1 MLVRRT
7 LLTAL
12 LCCAGLAAQVKVEGP
27 VIIFIGAPGSG
38 KSTQAAITAKAF
50 KLPVI
55 SAESMIRNN
64 KLAFQRA
71 EEIGITGMEPR
82 TDPVMNQV
90 FAALLKREDYAK
102 GFVLDGYPAT
112 NGHAD
117 FIAGLVKSGQL
128 PKPVVLQLDV
138 TDDTSL
144 KRSQREPGFDK
155 VRFDQL
161 LKDYHREF
169 DMVRAYFPEANIIA
183 IKGDKKPQAVSKE
196 IKTALQQ
203 NLSKQ

>member
-1 MLVRRT
+1 MLVRR
-7 LLTAL
+7 AL
-12 LCCAGLAAQVKVEGP
+12 FTSLVFCAGLAAQMKVTGP

-38 KSTQAAITAKAF
+38 KSTQAAITAKTF

-64 KLAFQRA
+64 KIAFQRA
-71 EEIGITGMEPR
+71 EEIGISGMEPR

-90 FAALLKREDYAK
+90 FAALLKRDDYSN

-112 NGHAD
+112 NGHAQ
-117 FIAGLVKSGQL
+117 FIASMVERGLL
-128 PKPVVLQLDV
+128 PKPVALQLDV
-138 TDDTSL
+138 SDDTAR
-144 KRSQREPGFDK
+144 KRSQQEPGFDPAK
-155 VRFDQL
+155 FDQL

-169 DMVRAYFPEANIIA
+169 DMIRAYFPTADIIA
-183 IKGDKKPQAVSKE
+183 IQGDKKPQAVSKE

-203 NLSKQ
+203 NLQKQ

>member
-1 MLVRRT
+1 MLVRK
-7 LLTAL
+7 AL
-12 LCCAGLAAQVKVEGP
+12 ISSLVCCAGLAAQVRVAGP

-71 EEIGITGMEPR
+71 EEIGISGMEPR

-90 FAALLKREDYAK
+90 FAALLKRDDYAK

-112 NGHAD
+112 NGHAQ
-117 FIAGLVKSGQL
+117 FIASMVQSGQL
-128 PKPVVLQLDV
+128 PNPVTLQLDV
-138 TDDTSL
+138 SDDTSR
-144 KRSQREPGFDK
+144 KRSQQEPGYDPAK
-155 VRFDQL
+155 FDQL

-169 DMVRAYFPEANIIA
+169 DMVRAYFPNATIIA
-183 IKGDKKPQAVSKE
+183 VQGDKKPQAVSKE
-196 IKTALQQ
+196 IKTALEQ
-203 NLSKQ
+203 NIQKQ

>member
-1 MLVRRT
+1 M
-7 LLTAL
+7 
-12 LCCAGLAAQVKVEGP
+12 AAQVKVAGP

-38 KSTQAAITAKAF
+38 KSTQAAVTAKAF

-71 EEIGITGMEPR
+71 AEIGISGMEPR

-90 FAALLKREDYAK
+90 FAALLKRDDYAK

-112 NGHAD
+112 NGHSD
-117 FIAGLVKSGQL
+117 FIASLVKSGQL

-138 TDDTSL
+138 SDDTAR
-144 KRSQREPGFDK
+144 KRSQQEPGSDPAK
-155 VRFDQL
+155 VEQL

-183 IKGDKKPQAVSKE
+183 INGDKKPRAVSKE

-203 NLSKQ
+203 NLQKQ